1 MQPGIRRYDSAAR
14 QSDWSEI
21 YLNLNLILTAAL
33 AQRLTP
39 VGFIASTSRL
49 TVIADVATPCRLPG
63 DQALDIRRG
72 SLDKTRLASFFDLP
86 NARLIRKSAH
96 RGDRSATLYI
106 VAVSKAD
113 QAEEIIRTKVAN
125 AGDQVEDLGRVAGF
139 LVQAFNLAPGEFIRV
154 DANYRPQEQLRSA
167 ESR

>member
-1 MQPGIRRYDSAAR
+1 
-14 QSDWSEI
+14 
-21 YLNLNLILTAAL
+21 
-33 AQRLTP
+33 
-39 VGFIASTSRL
+39 
-49 TVIADVATPCRLPG
+49 
-63 DQALDIRRG
+63 LDIRRG

-96 RGDRSATLYI
+96 RGDHSPVLYI

-125 AGDQVEDLGRVAGF
+125 ADELVEDLGRVAGF

-154 DANYRPQEQLRSA
+154 DANYRPQEQLRDA